1 MLKSLELFGFKSF
14 ADRTRFD
21 FSTGITSVV
30 GPNGSGKSNVV
41 DALKWILGD
50 QSAKSLR
57 GKEMTDVIFNGSA
70 SRKPSA
76 YAEATITFDN
86 ASGWLP
92 SDSQEIQIGRR
103 IWRNGDAEYLLN
115 RATARLKDIK
125 DLFMGTGAGTS
136 AYSIIEQGR
145 VDQILQANPTSRRAV
160 FEEAAGI
167 SRFKA
172 RKVEAQRKLERV
184 AQNLER
190 LTDIVDEV
198 EAQLNSTRSQAA
210 KAAKYREVSVGLKQ
224 WWHGLAADDCRHLT
238 AELEVVETGLASS
251 AGRIETLTEQQ
262 RQLETREAAFDAD
275 LSKID
280 DKLREVERRG
290 ATGREAIAGHETT
303 IQHQTARLG
312 EIEAELARL
321 QKQQLVL
328 GRRAQETHDEIALQQ
343 KRLGEFEVDYAEN
356 RQRIAAHDEQLQLAV
371 RSLSARREQQERDRT
386 RRLDLTKAVSSTS
399 STVAT
404 LRAALSAV
412 QTAQSKAQSQLD
424 LLDGTLAEQELE
436 RDKALARVDE
446 SVQSQSAAQQALR
459 TTQTR
464 RTSLLGEQDEAKQR
478 LGGQREQRSAALAR
492 KNLLEDLELRQEG
505 LGLGVKDILNR
516 ARSSPHPPWNSIV
529 GSVADLLDV
538 DLEHAA
544 LLEVAL
550 GPRAQLIVLREYQS
564 LLDYLNQGTV
574 LLTNRVGFVAIP
586 DRAASQPVPS
596 VWQQSRFVHLQLD
609 PASLPDLSREPG
621 VVMRADALVLSDRG
635 TTGLAAAI
643 LADTWV
649 VRTIEDAVR
658 LATQPHGSSPVPS
671 PRSSGEWT
679 RVRGPDEPAT
689 SPREPASEAPKPHSR
704 SLKPGEDPLT
714 LTLSPEDGGEGTRG
728 AFSTH
733 HSPLTTHHS
742 LRFVTLQGE
751 LLEANGTLYVG
762 TIRSETALL
771 SRRSEL
777 RRIKND
783 LALLDR
789 DIAAEET
796 ALQTVYQ
803 SLTGADSE
811 LESVAAELDYANQRL
826 ADLKA
831 DLAAQ
836 DQTLDR
842 LRRERHS
849 LSEQLR
855 AGDDEFAERQ
865 EKLKTAEEQSAT
877 TEQELHH
884 LELSLAASAE
894 DLLATEQQFQ
904 QLEYQKTANQLDLVK
919 QGEQLEALR
928 TSVSRL
934 IDELQQRT
942 AQHDEAER
950 RCAASLAK
958 RQQITLHILNTRAT
972 RDEQLLSAEAI
983 QAEATALQSDK
994 LALRVER
1001 SQLVE
1006 QELDIR
1012 KERRELAD
1020 RRHADEI
1027 RVRDM
1032 KHVLTTLDER
1042 LDEEYQLKLT
1052 DVVASGVSAFRL
1064 LLEERGSKVEGRGLK
1079 VKEEEIDASPTDDS
1093 ESSALHHQPSTINH
1107 QPAFNDLRPEIESR
1121 VNRLR
1126 KQLKLMGSVN
1136 TDSLRDLEMLE
1147 TRFEQLSAQL
1157 QDLVEAK
1164 NTLEDIIRKLNTES
1178 RRLFAE
1184 TFETIRTNFQD
1195 LFRQVFGGGEGDIV
1209 LEDPNDVLDC
1219 GIDIAARPPG
1229 KELRSISLLSGGEKT
1244 MTAIALIMA
1253 IFQSKPSPFCIL
1265 DEVDAALDEA
1275 NVERFTAVIK
1285 AFQQSTQFIMITHHK
1300 RTMTVADV
1308 LYGVT
1313 MEESG
1318 VSKRMSVRFED
1329 VSDDGNF
1336 RTPQQQSSA
1345 A

>member
-41 DALKWILGD
+41 DAMKWILGD

-92 SDSQEIQIGRR
+92 SDAQEVQVGRR

-172 RKVEAQRKLERV
+172 RKIEAQRKLERV
-184 AQNLER
+184 GQNLER

-224 WWHGLAADDCRHLT
+224 WWHGLAADDFRFFT
-238 AELEVVETGLASS
+238 AELDVIETGLAASS
-251 AGRIETLTEQQ
+251 GRMDILTEHQ
-262 RQLETREAAFDAD
+262 RQLEVREAAFDAD
-275 LSKID
+275 LSQLD
-280 DKLREVERRG
+280 DTLREVERRG

-303 IQHQTARLG
+303 IQHQTARLL
-312 EIEAELARL
+312 EIETELTRL
-321 QKQQLVL
+321 QKQELVL
-328 GRRAQETHDEIALQQ
+328 SHRVRETHGEIALQQ
-343 KRLGEFEVDYAEN
+343 SRLAESERDHAEN
-356 RQRIAAHDEQLQLAV
+356 RHRISAHDGQHQQAV
-371 RSLSARREQQERDRT
+371 QALTARREQQDRDRS
-386 RRLDLTKAVSSTS
+386 RRLELTKSVSVTS
-399 STVAT
+399 SAVAT

-412 QTAQSKAQSQLD
+412 QAAQTKAQSQLD
-424 LLDGTLAEQELE
+424 LLDGTLAERELE
-436 RDKALARVDE
+436 RDQSLARLDDA
-446 SVQSQSAAQQALR
+446 VQTQAAAQTVLR
-459 TTQTR
+459 ATQSKR
-464 RTSLLGEQDEAKQR
+464 VSLLGEQDHAKQR
-478 LGGQREQRSAALAR
+478 LAEQREQRSASLAR
-492 KNLLEDLELRQEG
+492 KSLLEDLELRQEG
-505 LGLGVKDILNR
+505 LGIGVKDILNR
-516 ARSSPHPPWNSIV
+516 ARSSPHPPWNSVV

-550 GPRAQLIVLREYQS
+550 GPRAQLIVLREYQA

-574 LLTNRVGFVAIP
+574 LLTNRVGFIAIP
-586 DRAASQPVPS
+586 DRAASQPMS
-596 VWQQSRFVHLQLD
+596 DERQQSRFVHLQLD
-609 PASLPDLSREPG
+609 PNLMPDLSREPG

-635 TTGLAAAI
+635 TTGLAAAV
-643 LADTWV
+643 LADTWI
-649 VRTIEDAVR
+649 VRTMDDAVR
-658 LATQPHGSSPVPS
+658 LAMG
-671 PRSSGEWT
+671 
-679 RVRGPDEPAT
+679 
-689 SPREPASEAPKPHSR
+689 SR
-704 SLKPGEDPLT
+704 STDALVRADREAD
-714 LTLSPEDGGEGTRG
+714 LSRTDEGVH
-728 AFSTH
+728 ST
-733 HSPLTTHHS
+733 S

-789 DIAAEET
+789 DIQAEES
-796 ALQTVYQ
+796 ALHSVYQ
-803 SLTGADSE
+803 LLTGADSE
-811 LESVAAELDYANQRL
+811 LEAVAAELDYANQRF

-831 DLAAQ
+831 DLTAQ

-842 LRRERHS
+842 LRRERLS
-849 LSEQLR
+849 LTEQLR
-855 AGDDEFAERQ
+855 AGDAEFAQRQ
-865 EKLKTAEEQSAT
+865 LELNAAVDQSAG

-884 LELSLAASAE
+884 LETSLAASAE
-894 DLLATEQQFQ
+894 ELLATEQQHQ
-904 QLEYQKTANQLDLVK
+904 QLEQQKAANQLDLVK
-919 QGEQLEALR
+919 QAEQLESLR
-928 TSVSRL
+928 ATVHRL
-934 IDELQQRT
+934 ADELQQRLS
-942 AQHDEAER
+942 QHDEADR
-950 RCAASLAK
+950 RCTASIAK
-958 RQQITLHILNTRAT
+958 RQQLTLHILNTRAT
-972 RDEQLLSAEAI
+972 RDEQLLAAEHVTNDAFVL
-983 QAEATALQSDK
+983 QAAK

-1006 QELDIR
+1006 QELDLR
-1012 KERRELAD
+1012 KERRELAE
-1020 RRHADEI
+1020 RRHTDEI

-1032 KHVLTTLDER
+1032 KHALTTLDER
-1042 LDEEYQLKLT
+1042 LDEEYQLKLA
-1052 DVVASGVSAFRL
+1052 DVVASGASAYRL
-1064 LLEERGSKVEGRGLK
+1064 LLEERGAKGDQHV
-1079 VKEEEIDASPTDDS
+1079 VKYLADRTDRADGTDPTDAK
-1093 ESSALHHQPSTINH
+1093 SAEAVSAVGPVASQIALRNLQPSFT
-1107 QPAFNDLRPEIESR
+1107 DLRPELEAR

-1126 KQLKLMGSVN
+1126 KQLKLMGNVN
-1136 TDSLRDLEMLE
+1136 TDSLHDLEMLE
-1147 TRFEQLSAQL
+1147 NRFEQLSAQL

-1164 NTLEDIIRKLNTES
+1164 STLEDIIRKINLES

-1184 TFETIRTNFQD
+1184 TFETIRTNFQQ

-1275 NVERFTAVIK
+1275 NVERFTAVVK
-1285 AFQQSTQFIMITHHK
+1285 AFQQSTQFIVITHHK

-1329 VSDDGNF
+1329 VSDDGHI
-1336 RTPQQQSSA
+1336 RTSNQPVA

>member
-41 DALKWILGD
+41 DAMKWILGD

-92 SDSQEIQIGRR
+92 SDAQEVQVGRR

-172 RKVEAQRKLERV
+172 RKIEAQRKLERV
-184 AQNLER
+184 GQNLER

-224 WWHGLAADDCRHLT
+224 WWHGLAADDFRFFT
-238 AELEVVETGLASS
+238 AELDVIETGLAAST
-251 AGRIETLTEQQ
+251 GRMDTLTEHQ
-262 RQLETREAAFDAD
+262 RQLEVREAAFDAD
-275 LSKID
+275 LSKLD
-280 DKLREVERRG
+280 DTLREVDRRS
-290 ATGREAIAGHETT
+290 ASGREAIAGHETT
-303 IQHQTARLG
+303 IQHQTARLI
-312 EIEAELARL
+312 EIETELTRL
-321 QKQQLVL
+321 QKQELVL
-328 GRRAQETHDEIALQQ
+328 SHRVRETHGEIASQQ
-343 KRLGEFEVDYAEN
+343 SRLAESERDHAEN
-356 RQRIAAHDEQLQLAV
+356 RHRISAHDGQHQHAMQALT
-371 RSLSARREQQERDRT
+371 ARREQQDRDRT
-386 RRLDLTKAVSSTS
+386 RRLELTKSVSATS
-399 STVAT
+399 SAVAT

-412 QTAQSKAQSQLD
+412 QASQTKAQSQLD
-424 LLDGTLAEQELE
+424 QLDGTLAEREME
-436 RDKALARVDE
+436 RDKSLSRVDE
-446 SVQSQSAAQQALR
+446 AVQTQAAAQAMLR
-459 TTQTR
+459 ATQSKR
-464 RTSLLGEQDEAKQR
+464 VSLLGEQDHAKQR
-478 LGGQREQRSAALAR
+478 LAEQREQRSAALAR
-492 KNLLEDLELRQEG
+492 KSLLEDLELRQEG
-505 LGLGVKDILNR
+505 LGIGVKDILNR
-516 ARSSPHPPWNSIV
+516 ARSSPHPPWNSVV

-550 GPRAQLIVLREYQS
+550 GPRAQLIVLREYQA

-574 LLTNRVGFVAIP
+574 LLTNRVGFIAIP
-586 DRAASQPVPS
+586 DRAASQPMPDVR
-596 VWQQSRFVHLQLD
+596 QQSRFVHLQLD
-609 PASLPDLSREPG
+609 PNTLPDLSREPG

-635 TTGLAAAI
+635 TTGLAAAV
-643 LADTWV
+643 LADTWI
-649 VRTIEDAVR
+649 VRTMEDAVR
-658 LATQPHGSSPVPS
+658 LATGCRSTDALIRADRVDDVPRAGELGRTDAGV
-671 PRSSGEWT
+671 RST
-679 RVRGPDEPAT
+679 
-689 SPREPASEAPKPHSR
+689 
-704 SLKPGEDPLT
+704 
-714 LTLSPEDGGEGTRG
+714 
-728 AFSTH
+728 
-733 HSPLTTHHS
+733 S

-783 LALLDR
+783 LTLLDR
-789 DIAAEET
+789 DIQAEES
-796 ALQTVYQ
+796 ALHSVYQ

-811 LESVAAELDYANQRL
+811 LEAVAAELDYANQRF

-842 LRRERHS
+842 LRRERLS
-849 LSEQLR
+849 LTEQLR
-855 AGDDEFAERQ
+855 AGDEEFAQRQ
-865 EKLKTAEEQSAT
+865 LELNGAQDQAAA

-884 LELSLAASAE
+884 LEASLAASAE
-894 DLLATEQQFQ
+894 ELLATEQQYQ
-904 QLEYQKTANQLDLVK
+904 QLEQQKAAKQLDLVK
-919 QGEQLEALR
+919 QAEQLESLR
-928 TSVSRL
+928 ATVHRL
-934 IDELQQRT
+934 GDELQQRL
-942 AQHDEAER
+942 AQHDEADR
-950 RCAASLAK
+950 RCIACIAK
-958 RQQITLHILNTRAT
+958 RQQLTLHILNTRAT
-972 RDEQLLSAEAI
+972 RDEQLLVAEHVAN
-983 QAEATALQSDK
+983 EAFALHAAK

-1006 QELDIR
+1006 QELDLR
-1012 KERRELAD
+1012 KERRELAE
-1020 RRHADEI
+1020 RRHTDEI

-1032 KHVLTTLDER
+1032 KHALTTLDER
-1042 LDEEYQLKLT
+1042 LDEEYQLKLA
-1052 DVVASGVSAFRL
+1052 DVVTSGASAYRL
-1064 LLEERGSKVEGRGLK
+1064 LLEERGSKVDQHV
-1079 VKEEEIDASPTDDS
+1079 VKYLADRTDESDPTDAK
-1093 ESSALHHQPSTINH
+1093 SAEAEAVAVVGPVASQTALRNSQPSF
-1107 QPAFNDLRPEIESR
+1107 PDLRPELEAR

-1126 KQLKLMGSVN
+1126 KQLKLMGNVN

-1147 TRFEQLSAQL
+1147 NRFEQLSAQL

-1164 NTLEDIIRKLNTES
+1164 STLEDIIRKINLES

-1184 TFETIRTNFQD
+1184 TFETIRTNFQQ

-1275 NVERFTAVIK
+1275 NVERFTAVVK
-1285 AFQQSTQFIMITHHK
+1285 AFQQSTQFIVITHHK

-1329 VSDDGNF
+1329 VSDDGHI
-1336 RTPQQQSSA
+1336 RTSSQPVA

>member
-21 FSTGITSVV
+21 FSTGITGVV

-41 DALKWILGD
+41 DAMKWILGD

-70 SRKPSA
+70 GRKPSA

-92 SDSQEIQIGRR
+92 SDAQEIHIGRR

-210 KAAKYREVSVGLKQ
+210 KAAKYREVSVALKQ
-224 WWHGLAADDCRHLT
+224 WWFGLAADDFRHLT
-238 AELEVVETGLASS
+238 AELDLVGGQLAAS
-251 AGRIETLTEQQ
+251 AGRVDELTTRHRE
-262 RQLETREAAFDAD
+262 LEAREAAFDAD
-275 LSKID
+275 LSQLD
-280 DKLREVERRG
+280 DELRGVERRN
-290 ATGREAIAGHETT
+290 AAVREVIAGHDTT
-303 IQHQTARLG
+303 VQFQ
-312 EIEAELARL
+312 LARL
-321 QKQQLVL
+321 QELETELQRLHKQQLLL
-328 GRRAQETHDEIALQQ
+328 GRRVRETADEITLHEQ
-343 KRLGEFEVDYAEN
+343 RLAESETAHAEH
-356 RQRIAAHDEQLQLAV
+356 RHLCAAQDEQLQTAARDLSV
-371 RSLSARREQQERDRT
+371 RRGQMEQDRT
-386 RRLDLTKAVSSTS
+386 RRLELTRIVSTS
-399 STVAT
+399 ANAVAT
-404 LRAALSAV
+404 LRTQIGSIQAV
-412 QTAQSKAQSQLD
+412 EAKVSSMLDQLD
-424 LLDGTLAEQELE
+424 GDLAGQELE
-436 RDKALARVDE
+436 RERCLHRVDE
-446 SVQSQSAAQQALR
+446 AVLGQSAAQQSLR
-459 TTQTR
+459 EAQAR
-464 RTSLLGEQDEAKQR
+464 RASLLGEQEHSKQR
-478 LGGQREQRSAALAR
+478 LAEQRERRSAALAR
-492 KNLLEDLELRQEG
+492 KSLLEDLELRQEG
-505 LGLGVKDILNR
+505 LGIGVKDILAR
-516 ARSSPHPPWNSIV
+516 ARSSPHPPWNTIV

-574 LLTNRVGFVAIP
+574 VLTNRVGFVAIP
-586 DRAASQPVPS
+586 DRPASQPLPES
-596 VWQQSRFVHLQLD
+596 LQHNRFIHMQLD
-609 PASLPDLSREPG
+609 PAGLPDLSQEPG
-621 VVMRADALVLSDRG
+621 VVTRADGLVLSDRG
-635 TTGLAAAI
+635 TTGLAVSL
-643 LADTWV
+643 LADTWIV
-649 VRTIEDAVR
+649 KTMDDAVR
-658 LATQPHGSSPVPS
+658 MAMGK
-671 PRSSGEWT
+671 G
-679 RVRGPDEPAT
+679 RG
-689 SPREPASEAPKPHSR
+689 
-704 SLKPGEDPLT
+704 
-714 LTLSPEDGGEGTRG
+714 
-728 AFSTH
+728 
-733 HSPLTTHHS
+733 

-751 LLEANGTLYVG
+751 LLEANGTMFVG
-762 TIRSETALL
+762 TIRSETALF
-771 SRRSEL
+771 SRKSEL
-777 RRIKND
+777 RRLKND
-783 LALLDR
+783 LVSLDR
-789 DIAAEET
+789 DIASHET
-796 ALQTVYQ
+796 TLQAVYQ
-803 SLTGADSE
+803 SLTGADTE
-811 LESVAAELDYANQRL
+811 LESIAAELDYANQRL
-826 ADLKA
+826 ADLKS

-836 DQTLDR
+836 DQTLER
-842 LRRERHS
+842 LRRERTS
-849 LSEQLR
+849 LAEQLQSAR
-855 AGDDEFAERQ
+855 NELRQRQAE
-865 EKLKTAEEQSAT
+865 LAAAEEQAAT
-877 TEQELHH
+877 AEQSLHQ
-884 LELSLAASAE
+884 LEAGLAADTE
-894 DLLATEQQFQ
+894 DMLGIEHRLQ
-904 QLEYQKTANQLDLVK
+904 QLEQQHSTDQLDLAK
-919 QGEQLEALR
+919 QGERLEALR
-928 TSVSRL
+928 AQSVRL
-934 IDELQQRT
+934 TDELRQRAQQ
-942 AQHDEAER
+942 HEEAER
-950 RCAASLAK
+950 RCLAALAK
-958 RQQITLHILNTRAT
+958 RQQTMLNVLNTRAV
-972 RDEQLLSAEAI
+972 RDEQLLANEQVA
-983 QAEATALQSDK
+983 ADAAALHARK

-1006 QELDIR
+1006 QELAVR
-1012 KERRELAD
+1012 KERRELSD
-1020 RRHADEI
+1020 RRHAEEI
-1027 RVRDM
+1027 RMRDIQ
-1032 KHVLTTLDER
+1032 HAIDQLNER
-1042 LDEEYQLKLT
+1042 LDEEYQTKLS
-1052 DVVASGVSAFRL
+1052 DVVATGASAMQLFT
-1064 LLEERGSKVEGRGLK
+1064 EERRARAEGHGTKGRASR
-1079 VKEEEIDASPTDDS
+1079 EIDSTSTNDAEATAETPPGSEAPTFGDV
-1093 ESSALHHQPSTINH
+1093 
-1107 QPAFNDLRPEIESR
+1107 RPEIESR

-1147 TRFEQLSAQL
+1147 NRFNQLSAQL

-1164 NTLEDIIRKLNTES
+1164 NTLEDIIRKINIES

-1184 TFETIRTNFQD
+1184 TFETIRTNFQE

-1253 IFQSKPSPFCIL
+1253 IFKSRPSPFCIL

-1275 NVERFTAVIK
+1275 NVERFTAVVK

-1300 RTMTVADV
+1300 RSMTVADV

-1318 VSKRMSVRFED
+1318 ISKRMSVRFED
-1329 VSDDGNF
+1329 VSDDGHF
-1336 RTPQQQSSA
+1336 RAPNQSSA

>member
-21 FSTGITSVV
+21 FSTGITGVV

-41 DALKWILGD
+41 DAMKWILGD

-70 SRKPSA
+70 GRKPSA

-92 SDSQEIQIGRR
+92 SDAQEVHIGRR

-167 SRFKA
+167 SRFKS
-172 RKVEAQRKLERV
+172 RKIEAQRKLERV

-210 KAAKYREVSVGLKQ
+210 KAAKYREVSVALKQ
-224 WWHGLAADDCRHLT
+224 WWFGLAADDFRHLT
-238 AELEVVETGLASS
+238 AELEVVEEQLASS
-251 AGRIETLTEQQ
+251 AGRVDELTE
-262 RQLETREAAFDAD
+262 RHRELEEREAAFDAD
-275 LSKID
+275 LSHLD
-280 DKLREVERRG
+280 DSLRTVDRRNSAGREV
-290 ATGREAIAGHETT
+290 IAGHDTT
-303 IQHQTARLG
+303 IQYQ
-312 EIEAELARL
+312 LARL
-321 QKQQLVL
+321 QELETDLQRLHKQQQVL
-328 GRRAQETHDEIALQQ
+328 GQRVHETADEIIRHQQ
-343 KRLGEFEVDYAEN
+343 RLGDYEIEFAE
-356 RQRIAAHDEQLQLAV
+356 QRHRCATQDELLQNATQD
-371 RSLSARREQQERDRT
+371 LSARREQVDLDRT
-386 RRLDLTKAVSSTS
+386 RRLELTRMVSTS
-399 STVAT
+399 TNAVAT
-404 LRAALSAV
+404 LKTQIASIQSARFKI
-412 QTAQSKAQSQLD
+412 SSRLD
-424 LLDGTLAEQELE
+424 LLDGDMAGQQLE
-436 RDKALARVDE
+436 RERCLLRVDE
-446 SVQSQSAAQQALR
+446 AMQGQSAAQQSLR
-459 TTQTR
+459 DAQSR
-464 RTSLLGEQDEAKQR
+464 RVSLLGAQEETKQR
-478 LGGQREQRSAALAR
+478 LAEQRERRSASLAR
-492 KNLLEDLELRQEG
+492 KSLLEDLELRQEG
-505 LGLGVKDILNR
+505 LGIGVKDILSR
-516 ARSSPHPPWNSIV
+516 ARSSQYPPWNSIV

-550 GPRAQLIVLREYQS
+550 GARAQLIVLREYQA

-586 DRAASQPVPS
+586 DRAGSQPIPEPLLH
-596 VWQQSRFVHLQLD
+596 SRFVHLQPD
-609 PASLPDLSREPG
+609 PTSLPDLSREPG
-621 VVMRADALVLSDRG
+621 IVMRADSLVLSDRG
-635 TTGLAAAI
+635 TTGLAATL

-649 VRTIEDAVR
+649 VKTMEDAVR
-658 LATQPHGSSPVPS
+658 LAMDKG
-671 PRSSGEWT
+671 
-679 RVRGPDEPAT
+679 RG
-689 SPREPASEAPKPHSR
+689 
-704 SLKPGEDPLT
+704 
-714 LTLSPEDGGEGTRG
+714 
-728 AFSTH
+728 
-733 HSPLTTHHS
+733 

-762 TIRSETALL
+762 TIRSETALF
-771 SRRSEL
+771 SRKSEL
-777 RRIKND
+777 RRLKND
-783 LALLDR
+783 LASLDR
-789 DIAAEET
+789 DIGMHEAE
-796 ALQTVYQ
+796 LQAVYQ

-811 LESVAAELDYANQRL
+811 LESIAAELDYANQRA

-842 LRRERHS
+842 LQRERKS
-849 LSEQLR
+849 LADQMAALDGELALRQTELETADIQATTSEQ
-855 AGDDEFAERQ
+855 
-865 EKLKTAEEQSAT
+865 S
-877 TEQELHH
+877 LHQ
-884 LELSLAASAE
+884 LEASLAA
-894 DLLATEQQFQ
+894 ATDEMLTIEQQLQELEQ
-904 QLEYQKTANQLDLVK
+904 QRSADHLNLAK
-919 QGEQLEALR
+919 QGERLEALR
-928 TSVSRL
+928 AQSIRL
-934 IDELQQRT
+934 TEELQQRA
-942 AQHDEAER
+942 AQHEEAER
-950 RCAASLAK
+950 RSQASLAK
-958 RQQITLHILNTRAT
+958 RQQITLNVLNTRAV
-972 RDEQLLSAEAI
+972 RDEKLLDNEHVAAEA
-983 QAEATALQSDK
+983 ALLHARK

-1006 QELDIR
+1006 QELAIR
-1012 KERRELAD
+1012 KERRELSE
-1020 RRHADEI
+1020 RRHTEEM
-1027 RVRDM
+1027 RVRDIR
-1032 KHVLTTLDER
+1032 HLIEQLNER
-1042 LDEEYQLKLT
+1042 LDEEYQIKLSE
-1052 DVVASGVSAFRL
+1052 VVASGASSMQL
-1064 LLEERGSKVEGRGLK
+1064 LTEERQARSEGHGGKSKGHKDESPEGADEGGTHTATEL
-1079 VKEEEIDASPTDDS
+1079 
-1093 ESSALHHQPSTINH
+1093 PSF
-1107 QPAFNDLRPEIESR
+1107 AEARPEIEAR

-1126 KQLKLMGSVN
+1126 KQLKLMGAVN
-1136 TDSLRDLEMLE
+1136 TDSLNDLEMLE
-1147 TRFEQLSAQL
+1147 NRFNQLSTQL

-1164 NTLEDIIRKLNTES
+1164 NTLEDIIRKINSES

-1184 TFETIRTNFQD
+1184 TFGTIRTNFQE

-1253 IFQSKPSPFCIL
+1253 IFKSKPSPFCIL

-1275 NVERFTAVIK
+1275 NVERFTAVVK

-1300 RTMTVADV
+1300 RSMTVADV

-1329 VSDDGNF
+1329 VSEDGNF
-1336 RTPQQQSSA
+1336 KASSQTSA

>member
-41 DALKWILGD
+41 DAMKWILGD

-92 SDSQEIQIGRR
+92 SDAQEVQVGRR

-172 RKVEAQRKLERV
+172 RKIEAQRKLERV
-184 AQNLER
+184 GQNLER

-224 WWHGLAADDCRHLT
+224 WWHGLAADDFRFFT
-238 AELEVVETGLASS
+238 AELDVIETGLAASS
-251 AGRIETLTEQQ
+251 GRMDTLTEHQ
-262 RQLETREAAFDAD
+262 RQLEVREAAFDAD
-275 LSKID
+275 LSQLD
-280 DKLREVERRG
+280 DTLREVERRG

-303 IQHQTARLG
+303 IQHQTARLL
-312 EIEAELARL
+312 EIETELTRL
-321 QKQQLVL
+321 QKQELVL
-328 GRRAQETHDEIALQQ
+328 SHRVRETHGEIALQQ
-343 KRLGEFEVDYAEN
+343 SRLAESERDHAEN
-356 RQRIAAHDEQLQLAV
+356 RHRISAHDGQHQQAV
-371 RSLSARREQQERDRT
+371 QALTARREQQDRDRS
-386 RRLDLTKAVSSTS
+386 RRLELTKSVSVTS
-399 STVAT
+399 SAVAT
-404 LRAALSAV
+404 LRAALLAV
-412 QTAQSKAQSQLD
+412 QAAQTKAQSQLD
-424 LLDGTLAEQELE
+424 LLDGTLAERGLE
-436 RDKALARVDE
+436 RDNSLARLDDA
-446 SVQSQSAAQQALR
+446 VQTQAAAQTVLR
-459 TTQTR
+459 ATQSKR
-464 RTSLLGEQDEAKQR
+464 VSLLGEQDHAKQR
-478 LGGQREQRSAALAR
+478 LAEQREQRSAALAR
-492 KNLLEDLELRQEG
+492 KSLLEDLELRQEG
-505 LGLGVKDILNR
+505 LGIGVKDILNR
-516 ARSSPHPPWNSIV
+516 ARSSPHPPWNSVV

-550 GPRAQLIVLREYQS
+550 GPRAQLIVLREYQA

-574 LLTNRVGFVAIP
+574 LLTNRVGFIAIP
-586 DRAASQPVPS
+586 DRAASQPMPDER
-596 VWQQSRFVHLQLD
+596 QQSRFVHLQLD
-609 PASLPDLSREPG
+609 PNLMPDLSREPG

-635 TTGLAAAI
+635 TTGLAAAV
-643 LADTWV
+643 LADTWI
-649 VRTIEDAVR
+649 VRTMDDAVR
-658 LATQPHGSSPVPS
+658 LAMG
-671 PRSSGEWT
+671 
-679 RVRGPDEPAT
+679 
-689 SPREPASEAPKPHSR
+689 SR
-704 SLKPGEDPLT
+704 STDALVRADREAD
-714 LTLSPEDGGEGTRG
+714 LSRTDEGVR
-728 AFSTH
+728 ST
-733 HSPLTTHHS
+733 S

-789 DIAAEET
+789 DIQAEES
-796 ALQTVYQ
+796 ALHSVYQ
-803 SLTGADSE
+803 LLTGADSE
-811 LESVAAELDYANQRL
+811 LEAVAAELDYANQRF

-831 DLAAQ
+831 DLTAQ

-842 LRRERHS
+842 LRRERLS
-849 LSEQLR
+849 LTEQLR
-855 AGDDEFAERQ
+855 AGDAEFAQRQ
-865 EKLKTAEEQSAT
+865 LELNAAVDQSAG

-884 LELSLAASAE
+884 LETSLAASAE
-894 DLLATEQQFQ
+894 ELLATEQQHQ
-904 QLEYQKTANQLDLVK
+904 QLEQQKAANQLDLVK
-919 QGEQLEALR
+919 QAEQLESLR
-928 TSVSRL
+928 ATVHRL
-934 IDELQQRT
+934 ADELQQRLS
-942 AQHDEAER
+942 QHDEADR
-950 RCAASLAK
+950 RCTASIAK
-958 RQQITLHILNTRAT
+958 RQQLTLHILNTRAT
-972 RDEQLLSAEAI
+972 RDEQLLAAEHVAN
-983 QAEATALQSDK
+983 EACALQAAK

-1006 QELDIR
+1006 QELELR
-1012 KERRELAD
+1012 KERRDLAE
-1020 RRHADEI
+1020 RRHTDEI

-1032 KHVLTTLDER
+1032 KHALTTLDER
-1042 LDEEYQLKLT
+1042 LDEEYQLKLA
-1052 DVVASGVSAFRL
+1052 DVVASGASAYRL
-1064 LLEERGSKVEGRGLK
+1064 LLEERGAKVDQHV
-1079 VKEEEIDASPTDDS
+1079 VKYLADRTDRADGTDPTDAK
-1093 ESSALHHQPSTINH
+1093 SAEAVSAVGPVASQTALRNPQLT
-1107 QPAFNDLRPEIESR
+1107 FTDLRPELEAR

-1126 KQLKLMGSVN
+1126 KQLKLMGNVN
-1136 TDSLRDLEMLE
+1136 TDSLHDLEMLE
-1147 TRFEQLSAQL
+1147 NRFEQLSAQL

-1164 NTLEDIIRKLNTES
+1164 STLEDIIRKINLES

-1184 TFETIRTNFQD
+1184 TFETIRTNFQQ

-1275 NVERFTAVIK
+1275 NVERFTAVVK
-1285 AFQQSTQFIMITHHK
+1285 AFQQSTQFIVITHHK

-1329 VSDDGNF
+1329 VSDDGHI
-1336 RTPQQQSSA
+1336 RTSNQPVA

>member
-21 FSTGITSVV
+21 FSTGITGVV

-41 DALKWILGD
+41 DAMKWILGD

-70 SRKPSA
+70 GRKPSA

-92 SDSQEIQIGRR
+92 SDAQEVHIGRR

-145 VDQILQANPTSRRAV
+145 VDQILQANPASRRAV

-167 SRFKA
+167 SRFRA

-210 KAAKYREVSVGLKQ
+210 KAAKYREVSVALKQ
-224 WWHGLAADDCRHLT
+224 WWFGLAADDFRQLT
-238 AELEVVETGLASS
+238 AELATVEEKLASS
-251 AGRIETLTEQQ
+251 AGRVDELSEQH
-262 RQLETREAAFDAD
+262 RELEAREAAFDAD
-275 LSKID
+275 LSQLD
-280 DKLREVERRG
+280 DELRGVDRRNAAGREV
-290 ATGREAIAGHETT
+290 IAGHDTT
-303 IQHQTARLG
+303 IQYQ
-312 EIEAELARL
+312 LARL
-321 QKQQLVL
+321 QELEGELQRLNKQQLIL
-328 GRRAQETHDEIALQQ
+328 GGRAHETAEEITRHEE
-343 KRLGEFEVDYAEN
+343 RLADFEITFAEN
-356 RQRIAAHDEQLQLAV
+356 RHRCAEHDSQHQAATLDLI
-371 RSLSARREQQERDRT
+371 ARREQLEADRT
-386 RRLDLTKAVSSTS
+386 RRLELTRIVSDSTNA
-399 STVAT
+399 VAT
-404 LRAALSAV
+404 LRTQIGTIQANLAKVS
-412 QTAQSKAQSQLD
+412 SQLD
-424 LLDGTLAEQELE
+424 QIDGTLAEQELE
-436 RDKALARVDE
+436 REHRLRRVDE
-446 SVQSQSAAQQALR
+446 AMLSQAAAQQSLR
-459 TTQTR
+459 DAQSR
-464 RTSLLGEQDEAKQR
+464 RLSLLGEQEETKQR
-478 LGGQREQRSAALAR
+478 LADQRERRSASLAR
-492 KNLLEDLELRQEG
+492 KGLLEDLELRQEG
-505 LGLGVKDILNR
+505 LGIGVKDILSR
-516 ARSSPHPPWNSIV
+516 ARSSPYPPWNTIV

-550 GPRAQLIVLREYQS
+550 GSRAQLIVLREYQA

-586 DRAASQPVPS
+586 DRAASQPLPE
-596 VWQQSRFVHLQLD
+596 QLRNSRFVHMQLD
-609 PASLPDLSREPG
+609 VASLPDLSLEPG
-621 VVMRADALVLSDRG
+621 VVTRADGLVLSDRG
-635 TTGLAAAI
+635 TTGLAVSL

-649 VRTIEDAVR
+649 VQTMDDAVR
-658 LATQPHGSSPVPS
+658 LAMGK
-671 PRSSGEWT
+671 GK
-679 RVRGPDEPAT
+679 G
-689 SPREPASEAPKPHSR
+689 
-704 SLKPGEDPLT
+704 
-714 LTLSPEDGGEGTRG
+714 
-728 AFSTH
+728 
-733 HSPLTTHHS
+733 

-762 TIRSETALL
+762 TIRSETALF
-771 SRRSEL
+771 SRKSEL
-777 RRIKND
+777 RRLKND
-783 LALLDR
+783 LQILDR
-789 DIAAEET
+789 DIASQEA
-796 ALQTVYQ
+796 ALQVVYQ

-811 LESVAAELDYANQRL
+811 LESIAAELDYANQRL
-826 ADLKA
+826 ADLKG
-831 DLAAQ
+831 DLGAQ

-842 LRRERHS
+842 LRRERS
-849 LSEQLR
+849 S
-855 AGDDEFAERQ
+855 FAEQQLSLQQEHERRQ
-865 EKLKTAEEQSAT
+865 AELIAADEQAT
-877 TEQELHH
+877 TSD
-884 LELSLAASAE
+884 LSLRQLEGRLATATE
-894 DLLATEQQFQ
+894 DLQLIEQQLQ
-904 QLEYQKTANQLDLVK
+904 RLEQMRSADQLDLAK
-919 QGEQLEALR
+919 QGERLESMRAQ
-928 TSVSRL
+928 SARL
-934 IDELQQRT
+934 ADELQQRL
-942 AQHDEAER
+942 AQHEEAER
-950 RCAASLAK
+950 RCQSSVIK
-958 RQQITLHILNTRAT
+958 RQQITLNILNTRAI
-972 RDEQLLSAEAI
+972 RDEQLLANEQVAEDA
-983 QAEATALQSDK
+983 ARLHARK

-1006 QELDIR
+1006 QELAIR
-1012 KERRELAD
+1012 KERRELSD
-1020 RRHADEI
+1020 RRHAEEM
-1027 RVRDM
+1027 RVRDIR
-1032 KHVLTTLDER
+1032 HAIDALNER
-1042 LDEEYQLKLT
+1042 LDEEYQIKLPE
-1052 DVVASGVSAFRL
+1052 VVASGASALQL
-1064 LLEERGSKVEGRGLK
+1064 LIDERQARVDGHGAKSKGHKDKDEAAREEPTEDDEASVAPLSTANNGELTFSDVRP
-1079 VKEEEIDASPTDDS
+1079 EIDA
-1093 ESSALHHQPSTINH
+1093 
-1107 QPAFNDLRPEIESR
+1107 R

-1147 TRFEQLSAQL
+1147 NRFTQLSAQL
-1157 QDLVEAK
+1157 QDLVEARD
-1164 NTLEDIIRKLNTES
+1164 TLEDIIRKINAES

-1184 TFETIRTNFQD
+1184 TFGTIRANFQE

-1253 IFQSKPSPFCIL
+1253 IFKSKPSPFCIL

-1275 NVERFTAVIK
+1275 NVERFTAVVK

-1300 RTMTVADV
+1300 RSMTVADV

-1329 VSDDGNF
+1329 VSDDGHF
-1336 RTPQQQSSA
+1336 RTQNQSSA

>member
-21 FSTGITSVV
+21 FSTGITGVV

-41 DALKWILGD
+41 DAMKWILGD

-70 SRKPSA
+70 GRKPSA

-92 SDSQEIQIGRR
+92 SDAQEIHIGRR

-210 KAAKYREVSVGLKQ
+210 KAAKYREVSVALRQ
-224 WWHGLAADDCRHLT
+224 WWFGLAADDFRHST
-238 AELEVVETGLASS
+238 AELEIVEQQLSSS
-251 AGRIETLTEQQ
+251 AGRVDELTE
-262 RQLETREAAFDAD
+262 RHRELETREAAFEAD
-275 LSKID
+275 LSQLD
-280 DKLREVERRG
+280 DQLRGVERRNT
-290 ATGREAIAGHETT
+290 AGREVIAGHDTT
-303 IQHQTARLG
+303 IQYQ
-312 EIEAELARL
+312 LARL
-321 QKQQLVL
+321 QELESELQRLNKQQMML
-328 GRRAQETHDEIALQQ
+328 GRRAQETADEIARNQQ
-343 KRLGEFEVDYAEN
+343 QLAEFE
-356 RQRIAAHDEQLQLAV
+356 IAHTEHRHRSASLEQLLRNASRDLATH
-371 RSLSARREQQERDRT
+371 REHVEDART
-386 RRLDLTKAVSSTS
+386 RRLDLTRVVSTS
-399 STVAT
+399 ANTVAT
-404 LRAALSAV
+404 LRSQIGTIQADQAKIS
-412 QTAQSKAQSQLD
+412 SQLD
-424 LLDGTLAEQELE
+424 QLDGDLAGQELE
-436 RDKALARVDE
+436 RERCLQRVDE
-446 SVQSQSAAQQALR
+446 AVLGQSTAQQSLR
-459 TTQTR
+459 DAQSKR
-464 RTSLLGEQDEAKQR
+464 VSLLGEQEETKRR
-478 LGGQREQRSAALAR
+478 LGEQRERRSAALAR
-492 KNLLEDLELRQEG
+492 KSLLEDLELRQEG
-505 LGLGVKDILNR
+505 LGIGVKDILSR
-516 ARSSPHPPWNSIV
+516 ARSSPYPPWNTIV

-550 GPRAQLIVLREYQS
+550 GPRAQLIVLREYQAM
-564 LLDYLNQGTV
+564 LDYLNQGTV

-586 DRAASQPVPS
+586 DRAASQPLPEPVGH
-596 VWQQSRFVHLQLD
+596 SRLIHMQLD
-609 PASLPDLSREPG
+609 PGSLPDLSREPG
-621 VVMRADALVLSDRG
+621 VVTRADGLVLSDRG
-635 TTGLAAAI
+635 TTGLATSL

-649 VRTIEDAVR
+649 VQTMDDAVR
-658 LATQPHGSSPVPS
+658 LA
-671 PRSSGEWT
+671 
-679 RVRGPDEPAT
+679 
-689 SPREPASEAPKPHSR
+689 
-704 SLKPGEDPLT
+704 L
-714 LTLSPEDGGEGTRG
+714 G
-728 AFSTH
+728 AGAG
-733 HSPLTTHHS
+733 

-751 LLEANGTLYVG
+751 LLEANGTLYLG
-762 TIRSETALL
+762 TIRSETALF
-771 SRRSEL
+771 SRKSEL
-777 RRIKND
+777 RRLKND
-783 LALLDR
+783 LILLDR
-789 DIAAEET
+789 EISSQESS
-796 ALQTVYQ
+796 LQTVYQ

-811 LESVAAELDYANQRL
+811 LESIAAELDYANQRL
-826 ADLKA
+826 SDLKS

-836 DQTLDR
+836 DQTLER
-842 LRRERHS
+842 LRRERTSLGQQQMSLRNELEQRQSELTAAAEQAATAEHS
-849 LSEQLR
+849 LLEL
-855 AGDDEFAERQ
+855 ERG
-865 EKLKTAEEQSAT
+865 LTAS
-877 TEQELHH
+877 TEQM
-884 LELSLAASAE
+884 LSL
-894 DLLATEQQFQ
+894 EQQLQ
-904 QLEYQKTANQLDLVK
+904 QLELQRSADQLDLAK
-919 QGEQLEALR
+919 QGERLEALR
-928 TSVSRL
+928 ALSSRSTE
-934 IDELQQRT
+934 ELQQRI
-942 AQHDEAER
+942 AQHQEAER
-950 RCAASLAK
+950 RSLASLSK
-958 RQQITLHILNTRAT
+958 RQQITLNVLNTRAI
-972 RDEQLLSAEAI
+972 RDELLLANEQVA
-983 QAEATALQSDK
+983 ADATALQARK

-1006 QELDIR
+1006 QELAVR
-1012 KERRELAD
+1012 KERRELSD
-1020 RRHADEI
+1020 RRHAEEI

-1032 KHVLTTLDER
+1032 KHSIEVLTER
-1042 LDEEYQLKLT
+1042 LDEEYQVKLS
-1052 DVVASGVSAFRL
+1052 DVVASGASAVQL
-1064 LLEERGSKVEGRGLK
+1064 IAEERQARAEGHATKGKGHKETDQDPDDDAVAATGTSVPDVSSVESRSF
-1079 VKEEEIDASPTDDS
+1079 VEI
-1093 ESSALHHQPSTINH
+1093 
-1107 QPAFNDLRPEIESR
+1107 RPEIEAR

-1147 TRFEQLSAQL
+1147 NRFTQLSAQL

-1164 NTLEDIIRKLNTES
+1164 NTLEDIIRKINSES

-1184 TFETIRTNFQD
+1184 TFNTIRTNFQE

-1253 IFQSKPSPFCIL
+1253 IFKSKPSPFCIL

-1275 NVERFTAVIK
+1275 NVERFTAVVK

-1300 RTMTVADV
+1300 RSMTVADV

-1318 VSKRMSVRFED
+1318 ISKRMSVRFED
-1329 VSDDGNF
+1329 VSEDGNF
-1336 RTPQQQSSA
+1336 RTSQSSA

>member
-41 DALKWILGD
+41 DAMKWILGD

-70 SRKPSA
+70 GRKPSA

-86 ASGWLP
+86 ASRWLP
-92 SDSQEIQIGRR
+92 SDDQEVHIGRR

-115 RATARLKDIK
+115 RAPARLKDIK
-125 DLFMGTGAGTS
+125 DLFMGTGAGTA

-184 AQNLER
+184 GQNLER

-210 KAAKYREVSVGLKQ
+210 KAAKYREVSVALKQ
-224 WWHGLAADDCRHLT
+224 WWHGLAADDFRHLT
-238 AELEVVETGLASS
+238 SELEAVETGLASS
-251 AGRIETLTEQQ
+251 AERLDVLNEQQ
-262 RQLETREAAFDAD
+262 RQLEAREAAFDSE
-275 LSKID
+275 LSKLD
-280 DKLREVERRG
+280 DHLREVDRRG
-290 ATGREAIAGHETT
+290 ATLREAIAGQDTT

-312 EIEAELARL
+312 EIESELTRL
-321 QKQQLVL
+321 QRQQLLL
-328 GRRAQETHDEIALQQ
+328 GTRVRDTLDEIALQRQ
-343 KRLGEFEVDYAEN
+343 RLTAFEAEHAEN
-356 RQRIAAHDEQLQLAV
+356 RHRIAAHDEQLQVAV
-371 RSLSARREQQERDRT
+371 RTLSARRDQQERDRT
-386 RRLDLTKAVSSTS
+386 RRLDLTKAVSSTE

-404 LRAALSAV
+404 LRAALTAV
-412 QTAQSKAQSQLD
+412 QVSQGRLQSQLD
-424 LLDGTLAEQELE
+424 LLDGTLAEQNLE
-436 RDKALARVDE
+436 REKTLARVDE
-446 SVQSQSAAQQALR
+446 AVQTQSTAQLALR
-459 TTQTR
+459 TTQAR
-464 RTSLLGEQDEAKQR
+464 RMSLLGEQDDAKQR
-478 LGGQREQRSAALAR
+478 LAEQRERRSAALAR
-492 KNLLEDLELRQEG
+492 KSLLEDLELRQEG
-505 LGLGVKDILNR
+505 LGIGVKDILNR
-516 ARSSPHPPWNSIV
+516 ARTSPHPPWNSVV

-550 GPRAQLIVLREYQS
+550 GPRAQLVVLREYQA

-586 DRAASQPVPS
+586 DRAISQPLPDVT
-596 VWQQSRFVHLQLD
+596 QQSRFIHLQLD
-609 PASLPDLSREPG
+609 PASLPDLSQEPG
-621 VVMRADALVLSDRG
+621 VVMRADKLVLSDRG
-635 TTGLAAAI
+635 TTGLAAAV
-643 LADTWV
+643 LADTWI
-649 VRTIEDAVR
+649 VRTMDDAVR
-658 LATQPHGSSPVPS
+658 LAMKSRETRDERQEPET
-671 PRSSGEWT
+671 RGE
-679 RVRGPDEPAT
+679 
-689 SPREPASEAPKPHSR
+689 
-704 SLKPGEDPLT
+704 
-714 LTLSPEDGGEGTRG
+714 SPEPENARMPESSSDTRH
-728 AFSTH
+728 STLG
-733 HSPLTTHHS
+733 SRLSAS

-777 RRIKND
+777 RRIKQD

-789 DIAAEET
+789 DIAAEEA
-796 ALQTVYQ
+796 ALHAVYQ

-811 LESVAAELDYANQRL
+811 LEAVAAELDYANQRL

-849 LSEQLR
+849 LAEQQR
-855 AGDDEFAERQ
+855 AGTTEFAQREAELSAAAEQ
-865 EKLKTAEEQSAT
+865 AASTA
-877 TEQELHH
+877 QELHH
-884 LELSLAASAE
+884 LEASLAASAE
-894 DLLATEQQFQ
+894 DLLAIEQQFQ
-904 QLEYQKTANQLDLVK
+904 QLEQEKTSNQLELVK
-919 QGEQLEALR
+919 QNEQLESLR
-928 TSVSRL
+928 ASVARL
-934 IDELQQRT
+934 ADELQQRT
-942 AQHDEAER
+942 AQHEEAER
-950 RCAASLAK
+950 RHAASLTK
-958 RQQITLHILNTRAT
+958 RQQITLHILNTRAG
-972 RDEQLLSAEAI
+972 RDEQLLSAEHVAT
-983 QAEATALQSDK
+983 EAAALQADK

-1006 QELDIR
+1006 SELDLR
-1012 KERRELAD
+1012 KERRELAE
-1020 RRHADEI
+1020 RRHTDEI

-1032 KHVLTTLDER
+1032 KHALATLDER
-1042 LDEEYQLKLT
+1042 LDEEYQLKLA

-1064 LLEERGSKVEGRGLK
+1064 LLEERGLKVDGRGLM
-1079 VKEEEIDASPTDDS
+1079 VRQEEVSPAPSDNADS
-1093 ESSALHHQPSTINH
+1093 STLHPQPSTINH
-1107 QPAFNDLRPEIESR
+1107 QPSFTDLRPELESR

-1147 TRFEQLSAQL
+1147 TRFEQLSSQL

-1164 NTLEDIIRKLNTES
+1164 NTLEDIIRKINAES
-1178 RRLFAE
+1178 KRLFAE
-1184 TFETIRTNFQD
+1184 TFETIRANFQN

-1209 LEDPNDVLDC
+1209 LEDPDDVLDC

-1275 NVERFTAVIK
+1275 NVERFTSVVK
-1285 AFQQSTQFIMITHHK
+1285 AFQQSTQFIVITHHK

-1329 VSDDGNF
+1329 VSEDGHI
-1336 RTPQQQSSA
+1336 RTPSQPA
-1345 A
+1345 AA

>member
-21 FSTGITSVV
+21 FSTGITGVV

-41 DALKWILGD
+41 DAMKWILGD

-57 GKEMTDVIFNGSA
+57 GKEMTDVIFNGSS

-92 SDSQEIQIGRR
+92 SDDQEVHIGRR

-115 RATARLKDIK
+115 RNTARLKDIK

-167 SRFKA
+167 SRFRS

-210 KAAKYREVSVGLKQ
+210 KAAKYREVSVALKQ
-224 WWHGLAADDCRHLT
+224 WWFGLAADDYRHLT
-238 AELEVVETGLASS
+238 AELEVVEQQLASS
-251 AGRIETLTEQQ
+251 AGRVDELTELH
-262 RQLETREAAFDAD
+262 RGLEEREADFDAD
-275 LSKID
+275 LSKLD
-280 DKLREVERRG
+280 DELRGVDRRNAAGREV
-290 ATGREAIAGHETT
+290 IAGHDTT
-303 IQHQTARLG
+303 VQYQ
-312 EIEAELARL
+312 LARL
-321 QKQQLVL
+321 QELEIDLQRLHKQQLML
-328 GRRAQETHDEIALQQ
+328 GRRVHETAEEITQHQ
-343 KRLGEFEVDYAEN
+343 RRLADFELDYAEN
-356 RQRIAAHDEQLQLAV
+356 RHRV
-371 RSLSARREQQERDRT
+371 SAQEETFQTASQNLVTRREQLEQDRT
-386 RRLDLTKAVSSTS
+386 RRLELTRMVSSFS
-399 STVAT
+399 GTVAT
-404 LRAALSAV
+404 LRTQINSIHV
-412 QTAQSKAQSQLD
+412 TRSKLASQIDQLD
-424 LLDGTLAEQELE
+424 GDIAGQQLE
-436 RDKALARVDE
+436 RDRCLQRVDE
-446 SVQSQSAAQQALR
+446 AMLNQAAAQQSLR
-459 TTQTR
+459 DAQSR
-464 RTSLLGEQDEAKQR
+464 RISLLGEQEETKQR
-478 LGGQREQRSAALAR
+478 LAEQRERRSASLAR
-492 KNLLEDLELRQEG
+492 KSLLEDLELRQEG
-505 LGLGVKDILNR
+505 LGIGVKDILSR
-516 ARSSPHPPWNSIV
+516 ARSSAYPPWNTIV

-550 GPRAQLIVLREYQS
+550 GPRAQLIVLREYQA

-586 DRAASQPVPS
+586 DRAASQPMPDRLNH
-596 VWQQSRFVHLQLD
+596 SRFIHMQFD
-609 PASLPDLSREPG
+609 PSTLPDLTQEPG
-621 VVMRADALVLSDRG
+621 VVTRADGLVLSDRG
-635 TTGLAAAI
+635 TTGLAASL
-643 LADTWV
+643 LADTWI
-649 VRTIEDAVR
+649 VRTMDDATR
-658 LATQPHGSSPVPS
+658 LAM
-671 PRSSGEWT
+671 
-679 RVRGPDEPAT
+679 
-689 SPREPASEAPKPHSR
+689 
-704 SLKPGEDPLT
+704 
-714 LTLSPEDGGEGTRG
+714 G
-728 AFSTH
+728 AGKG
-733 HSPLTTHHS
+733 

-751 LLEANGTLYVG
+751 LLEANGTMYVG
-762 TIRSETALL
+762 TIRSETALF
-771 SRRSEL
+771 SRKSEL
-777 RRIKND
+777 RRLKND
-783 LALLDR
+783 LVSLDR
-789 DIAAEET
+789 DIAAHESS
-796 ALQTVYQ
+796 LQSVYQ

-811 LESVAAELDYANQRL
+811 LESIAAELDYANQRL
-826 ADLKA
+826 SDLKS
-831 DLAAQ
+831 DLGAQ

-842 LRRERHS
+842 LRKERTA
-849 LSEQLR
+849 LEMQRLT
-855 AGDDEFAERQ
+855 AERDL
-865 EKLKTAEEQSAT
+865 EKFTVELTAVDEQTAAA
-877 TEQELHH
+877 EQALHH
-884 LELSLAASAE
+884 LEASLAA
-894 DLLATEQQFQ
+894 ATEDMLSIEQQLQ
-904 QLEYQKTANQLDLVK
+904 QLEQRRSADQLDLAK
-919 QGEQLEALR
+919 QGERLDSLR
-928 TSVSRL
+928 SQSSRL
-934 IDELQQRT
+934 TEELQQRIS
-942 AQHDEAER
+942 QYEEAER
-950 RCAASLAK
+950 RSLSSVAK
-958 RQQITLHILNTRAT
+958 RQQITLNVLNTRAV
-972 RDEQLLSAEAI
+972 RDEQLLANEHVATEA
-983 QAEATALQSDK
+983 ATLHGKK

-1006 QELDIR
+1006 QELAIR
-1012 KERRELAD
+1012 KERRELSD
-1020 RRHADEI
+1020 RRYAEEM

-1032 KHVLTTLDER
+1032 RHGLDMLNER
-1042 LDEEYQLKLT
+1042 LDEEYQVRLSE
-1052 DVVASGVSAFRL
+1052 VVESGASALRL
-1064 LLEERGSKVEGRGLK
+1064 VVEERQAKAAGHASKRTPKHQEAEETETA
-1079 VKEEEIDASPTDDS
+1079 EEEAD
-1093 ESSALHHQPSTINH
+1093 EQSSNQLTSTSGELT
-1107 QPAFNDLRPEIESR
+1107 FSDVREEIESR

-1126 KQLKLMGSVN
+1126 KQLKLMGAVN
-1136 TDSLRDLEMLE
+1136 TDSLRDLEALE
-1147 TRFEQLSAQL
+1147 TRFTQLSAQL

-1164 NTLEDIIRKLNTES
+1164 STLEDIIRKINTES

-1184 TFETIRTNFQD
+1184 TFATIRTNFQE

-1253 IFQSKPSPFCIL
+1253 IFKSKPSPFCIL

-1275 NVERFTAVIK
+1275 NVERFTAVVR

-1300 RTMTVADV
+1300 RSMTVADV

-1336 RTPQQQSSA
+1336 RPANQSSA

>member
-41 DALKWILGD
+41 DAMKWILGD

-92 SDSQEIQIGRR
+92 SDAQEVQIGRR

-172 RKVEAQRKLERV
+172 RKIEAQRKLERV
-184 AQNLER
+184 GQNLER

-224 WWHGLAADDCRHLT
+224 WWHGLAADDFRFFT
-238 AELEVVETGLASS
+238 AELDLIETGLAASS
-251 AGRIETLTEQQ
+251 GRMDTLTEHQ
-262 RQLETREAAFDAD
+262 RQLEVREAAFDAD
-275 LSKID
+275 LSKLD
-280 DKLREVERRG
+280 DTLREVDRRN
-290 ATGREAIAGHETT
+290 ASGREAIAGHETT
-303 IQHQTARLG
+303 IQHQTARLL
-312 EIEAELARL
+312 EIETELTRL
-321 QKQQLVL
+321 QKQELVL
-328 GRRAQETHDEIALQQ
+328 SHRVRETHGEIALQQ
-343 KRLGEFEVDYAEN
+343 SRLTESERDHVEN
-356 RQRIAAHDEQLQLAV
+356 RHRISAHDSQHQHAMQALT
-371 RSLSARREQQERDRT
+371 ARREQQDRDRT
-386 RRLDLTKAVSSTS
+386 RRLELTKSVSATS
-399 STVAT
+399 SAVAT

-412 QTAQSKAQSQLD
+412 QASQTKVQSQLD
-424 LLDGTLAEQELE
+424 QLDGTLAERELE
-436 RDKALARVDE
+436 RDQSLARVEDA
-446 SVQSQSAAQQALR
+446 VQTQAAAQAMLR
-459 TTQTR
+459 ATQSKR
-464 RTSLLGEQDEAKQR
+464 ISLLGEQDHAKQR
-478 LGGQREQRSAALAR
+478 LAEQREQRSAALAR
-492 KNLLEDLELRQEG
+492 KSLLEDLELRQEG
-505 LGLGVKDILNR
+505 LGIGVKDILNR
-516 ARSSPHPPWNSIV
+516 ARSSPHPPWNSVV

-550 GPRAQLIVLREYQS
+550 GPRAQLIVLREYQA

-586 DRAASQPVPS
+586 DRSVSQPMPDVR
-596 VWQQSRFVHLQLD
+596 QQSRFVHLQLD
-609 PASLPDLSREPG
+609 PNTMPDLSREPG

-635 TTGLAAAI
+635 TTGLAAAV
-643 LADTWV
+643 LADTWI
-649 VRTIEDAVR
+649 VRTMDDAVR
-658 LATQPHGSSPVPS
+658 LATMA
-671 PRSSGEWT
+671 SGEW
-679 RVRGPDEPAT
+679 RVARGEQKASAAPSTTP
-689 SPREPASEAPKPHSR
+689 SPS
-704 SLKPGEDPLT
+704 
-714 LTLSPEDGGEGTRG
+714 
-728 AFSTH
+728 H

-789 DIAAEET
+789 DIQAEES
-796 ALQTVYQ
+796 ALHSVYQ

-811 LESVAAELDYANQRL
+811 LEAVAAELDYANQRF

-842 LRRERHS
+842 LRRERLS
-849 LSEQLR
+849 LTEQLR
-855 AGDDEFAERQ
+855 AGDAEFAQRQ
-865 EKLKTAEEQSAT
+865 LELNAAVDQSAG

-884 LELSLAASAE
+884 LEASLAASAE
-894 DLLATEQQFQ
+894 ELLATEQQYQ
-904 QLEYQKTANQLDLVK
+904 QLEHQKAANQLDLVK
-919 QGEQLEALR
+919 QAEQLETLR
-928 TSVSRL
+928 ATVHRL
-934 IDELQQRT
+934 GDELQQRLS
-942 AQHDEAER
+942 QHDEADR
-950 RCAASLAK
+950 RCIASLAK
-958 RQQITLHILNTRAT
+958 QQQLTLHILNTRAT
-972 RDEQLLSAEAI
+972 RDEQLLAAEHVANEAFTL
-983 QAEATALQSDK
+983 QAAK
-994 LALRVER
+994 LARRVER

-1006 QELDIR
+1006 QELDLR
-1012 KERRELAD
+1012 KERRELAE
-1020 RRHADEI
+1020 RRHTDEI
-1027 RVRDM
+1027 RMRDM
-1032 KHVLTTLDER
+1032 KHALTTLDER
-1042 LDEEYQLKLT
+1042 LDEEYQLKLA
-1052 DVVASGVSAFRL
+1052 DVVAAGASAYRL

-1079 VKEEEIDASPTDDS
+1079 AKPDETDVSPTDETDHPP
-1093 ESSALHHQPSTINH
+1093 LHPQPSSLNS
-1107 QPAFNDLRPEIESR
+1107 QPSFTDLRPELEAR

-1126 KQLKLMGSVN
+1126 KQLKLMGNVN

-1147 TRFEQLSAQL
+1147 NRFEQLSAQL

-1164 NTLEDIIRKLNTES
+1164 NTLEDIIRKINLES

-1184 TFETIRTNFQD
+1184 TFETIRTNFQQ

-1275 NVERFTAVIK
+1275 NVERFTAVVK
-1285 AFQQSTQFIMITHHK
+1285 AFQQSTQFIVITHHK

-1329 VSDDGNF
+1329 VSDDGHI
-1336 RTPQQQSSA
+1336 RAPSQPVA